1 MEVKPVDREQKFRT
15 TQSGFS
21 RYPTENRTCYQ
32 CGEKGHLSANCPQKV
47 RRVSLTEGVIKYE
60 GAGETRPRVRLQGN
74 MGSIPQETSEFD
86 DVRPEDSASQVGG
99 QYLGTMSTVGTTKKS
114 LPPPPP
120 PPMSGSPKIARSRP
134 GVPPQSSATS
144 APMQPP
150 PAPKLPAKF
159 SQYPPQ
165 GEIASSST
173 RPDVVRPKTPPKRPP
188 VKTPPVKS
196 VPKKAKAIRADR
208 DQRFCWKSSAT
219 NTFTKESSGRNGS
232 ERCCSPR
239 FSTSESR
246 SGQGRTS

>member
-1 MEVKPVDREQKFRT
+1 M
-15 TQSGFS
+15 
-21 RYPTENRTCYQ
+21 
-32 CGEKGHLSANCPQKV
+32 

-74 MGSIPQETSEFD
+74 MGSIPQGTSEFD

-99 QYLGTMSTVGTTKKS
+99 QYLGIMTTVGTTKKS
-114 LPPPPP
+114 FPPPPP

-159 SQYPPQ
+159 SQDPPQ

-173 RPDVVRPKTPPKRPP
+173 RPDVMRPKTPP

-196 VPKKAKAIRADR
+196 VPKKAKATEPTEI
-208 DQRFCWKSSAT
+208 K
-219 NTFTKESSGRNGS
+219 GS
-232 ERCCSPR
+232 VGKVQPQTPSPNK
-239 FSTSESR
+239 TLVSESR

>member
-32 CGEKGHLSANCPQKV
+32 CGERGHLSANCPQKV

-74 MGSIPQETSEFD
+74 MGSIPTTPSETHEMD
-86 DVRPEDSASQVGG
+86 DIRPEDSASQVGG

-120 PPMSGSPKIARSRP
+120 PPMSGRPRVARSRP

-159 SQYPPQ
+159 SQDPPP
-165 GEIASSST
+165 GEVASSSN
-173 RPDVVRPKTPPKRPP
+173 RPDVMRPKTPTQEAANQDTASERC
-188 VKTPPVKS
+188 
-196 VPKKAKAIRADR
+196 AKEGQSNRANR
-208 DQRFCWKSSAT
+208 DQRFCWESSAT

-232 ERCCSPR
+232 E
-239 FSTSESR
+239 
-246 SGQGRTS
+246 